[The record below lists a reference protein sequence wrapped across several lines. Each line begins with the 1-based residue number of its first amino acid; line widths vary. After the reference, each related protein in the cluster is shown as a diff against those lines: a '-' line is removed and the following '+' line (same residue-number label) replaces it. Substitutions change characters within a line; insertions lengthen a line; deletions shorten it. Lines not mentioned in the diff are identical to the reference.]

1 MGFVKTY
8 QTYTFKEGDSRTICY
23 KTDEKMSTKDYDSLF
38 EDSNVKSVVIPEG
51 VTMIPNYCFMYCYD
65 LETVTIPSTVKH
77 IGRQAFFDIGPVLI
91 INAVTPP
98 TLEDGESTFNDTN
111 NCPIYVPSGSVNAY
125 KTAEGWST
133 YASRIQPIPT
143 T

>member
-98 TLEDGESTFNDTN
+98 ILYDGNFIGSPSEMK
-111 NCPIYVPSGSVNAY
+111 IYVPSESVEAY
-125 KTAEGWST
+125 KAAEGWSK
-133 YASRIQPIPT
+133 YADRIQAIPT
-143 T
+143 A